1 MPRPRRFI
9 YAGHCY
15 HVLNR
20 ANRGQ
25 NIFHASSDYLA
36 FVRLM
41 RLAQARLHLP
51 LIASCLMPNHFHLVV
66 RPEQDGDIGKWL
78 HWLCTTHAR
87 HHHKKYST
95 IGRLW
100 QGRFKAFL
108 VQDDHYLLTLIRYV
122 ERNALRKNLVQ
133 RAEDW
138 RWGSLNWRTRNC
150 PLMPLTPSPVA
161 LPRGWTEWVNLPQTA
176 AELEAI
182 RTSVNRQR
190 PFGDAK
196 WVIEKARDSA
206 LEQSLANVGRPRRER
221 QA

>member
-1 MPRPRRFI
+1 M
-9 YAGHCY
+9 
-15 HVLNR
+15 
-20 ANRGQ
+20 
-25 NIFHASSDYLA
+25 AS
-36 FVRLM
+36 
-41 RLAQARLHLP
+41 AQDRLHLP
-51 LIASCLMPNHFHLVV
+51 LIALCLMPNHIHLVV
-66 RPEQDGDIGKWL
+66 RPVEDRDIAKWL

-87 HHHKKYST
+87 HYHKKYST

-122 ERNALRKNLVQ
+122 ERNALRKDLVQ

-138 RWGSLNWRTRNC
+138 RWGSLNWRVRNREMLELAPPPV
-150 PLMPLTPSPVA
+150 PLPA
-161 LPRGWTEWVNLPQTA
+161 GWREWVNLPQTA

-190 PFGDAK
+190 PFGDPS
-196 WVIEKARDSA
+196 WVDEKARDA
-206 LEQSLANVGRPRRER
+206 GLEQSLVNVGRPRRQR

>member
-1 MPRPRRFI
+1 M
-9 YAGHCY
+9 YAGHYY

-20 ANRGQ
+20 ANRGMD
-25 NIFHASSDYLA
+25 IFHEPADYHA
-36 FVRLM
+36 FVKLM
-41 RLAQARLHLP
+41 SLAQVRLHLP
-51 LIASCLMPNHFHLVV
+51 LIAFCLMPNHIHLVV
-66 RPEQDGDIGKWL
+66 RPNGDSDVGKWL

-87 HHHKKYST
+87 HHHGKYDA

-108 VQDDHYLLTLIRYV
+108 VQDDHYLLTLMRYV
-122 ERNALRKNLVQ
+122 ERNALRKSLVA

-138 RWGSLNWRTRNC
+138 QWGSLNWRQRSA
-150 PLMPLTPSPVA
+150 TPIELAAPPFA
-161 LPRGWTEWVNLPQTA
+161 LPGDWLDWVNLPQTS

-190 PFGDAK
+190 PFGDPEWAM
-196 WVIEKARDSA
+196 EKARSA
-206 LEQSLANVGRPRRER
+206 GLDQSFVAVGRPRRKR